1 MHAALVRERERI
13 DEMVADEAK
22 DHVERARARAAIE
35 AAELRRLADDD
46 VRGIEAWAARE
57 IRRIRREAA
66 RKSKERRADMA
77 SYLLRHEA
85 IIDTEIAGLETAV
98 ADYGATLAHF
108 VESLIETANPGEIAR
123 RADSVPTPP
132 DLDEARARA
141 RSRAVAVYDMVD
153 DAQDVAPAGPDA
165 VEPAIPEAS
174 EPASDPGVAV
184 MDPEA
189 AGRPGEMPLPVDPL
203 QVPEEEQV
211 GAAASPTTDKEATE
225 ANGQPTGAFRF
236 FRALVPWSTAS
247 DVQHAKDR
255 EARQS

>member
-98 ADYGATLAHF
+98 ADYGATPRALRR
-108 VESLIETANPGEIAR
+108 EPDRDGKPGRDRPPR
-123 RADSVPTPP
+123 R
-132 DLDEARARA
+132 L
-141 RSRAVAVYDMVD
+141 
-153 DAQDVAPAGPDA
+153 GPDA
-165 VEPAIPEAS
+165 T
-174 EPASDPGVAV
+174 
-184 MDPEA
+184 
-189 AGRPGEMPLPVDPL
+189 RP
-203 QVPEEEQV
+203 
-211 GAAASPTTDKEATE
+211 
-225 ANGQPTGAFRF
+225 R
-236 FRALVPWSTAS
+236 
-247 DVQHAKDR
+247 
-255 EARQS
+255 

>member
-1 MHAALVRERERI
+1 MRPAPERDRVRWPSTTWSTMPRTSR
-13 DEMVADEAK
+13 
-22 DHVERARARAAIE
+22 
-35 AAELRRLADDD
+35 
-46 VRGIEAWAARE
+46 
-57 IRRIRREAA
+57 
-66 RKSKERRADMA
+66 
-77 SYLLRHEA
+77 LLR
-85 IIDTEIAGLETAV
+85 
-98 ADYGATLAHF
+98 
-108 VESLIETANPGEIAR
+108 
-123 RADSVPTPP
+123 
-132 DLDEARARA
+132 
-141 RSRAVAVYDMVD
+141 
-153 DAQDVAPAGPDA
+153 PDA

-255 EARQS
+255 EARRS